1 VENES
6 DQYRQW
12 LEARRMK
19 AIPFSYI
26 ARNLWV
32 RRVTTLLTAGGMALV
47 IFVFTVVLMMSEGI
61 RATLVATGQ
70 PDNILV
76 LRKGAGAEISSG
88 ISRDQAAIIES
99 LPGIASNRAGRA
111 LVSKEPVVLNNLPKR
126 SNGKPSNV
134 TLRGTSEL
142 GLELRPQVKLVEG
155 RMFRAGTSEIIAG
168 RAISNKFKGTGL
180 GETLYFAQ
188 REWLVVG
195 IFDSGKTG
203 FDSEIWGD
211 SEQLMAAFRRNTY
224 STIVFRLNDLSASDT
239 LQTAIAQDPRLQ
251 IDAKPEVQFYAEQS
265 EALATFIRIL
275 GLSLSIIFSIGAIV
289 GAMITMFAAVAQRV
303 GEIGSLRALGFRRSA
318 ILIAFLSES
327 LLLALVGGLIGL
339 FAASWM
345 QTVDISTT
353 NFQTFSE
360 LAFQFKMTPSII
372 LQTLGFALLMGFVG
386 GFIPA
391 WRAARMKIVDCLRE
405 A

>member
-1 VENES
+1 
-6 DQYRQW
+6 
-12 LEARRMK
+12 MK
-19 AIPFSYI
+19 AIPFSYV

-70 PDNILV
+70 PDNVLV
-76 LRKGAGAEISSG
+76 LRKGAGAEINSG
-88 ISRDQAAIIES
+88 ISRDQAAIIAS
-99 LPGIASNRAGRA
+99 LPGIATNRDGK
-111 LVSKEPVVLNNLPKR
+111 LLISKEPVVLNNLAKR

-134 TLRGTSEL
+134 TLRGTSAL
-142 GLELRPQVKLVEG
+142 GLELRPQVKMIEG
-155 RMFRAGTSEIIAG
+155 RMFRPGSSEIVAGRSIAQGFRGTS
-168 RAISNKFKGTGL
+168 L
-180 GETLYFAQ
+180 GETLRFAQ
-188 REWLVVG
+188 RDWLVVG

-211 SEQLMAAFRRNTY
+211 SEQLMAAFRRNAY
-224 STIVFRLNDLSASDT
+224 STIVFRLNDLTATDN
-239 LQTAIAQDPRLQ
+239 LQAAIKNDPRLQ
-251 IDAKPEVQFYAEQS
+251 IDAKPEIQFYAEQS

-275 GLSLSIIFSIGAIV
+275 GLSLSVIFSIGAIV

-303 GEIGSLRALGFRRSA
+303 GEIGALRALGFRRSA
-318 ILIAFLSES
+318 VLIAFLSES
-327 LLLALVGGLIGL
+327 LLLSLVGGVIGL

-360 LAFQFKMTPSII
+360 LAFQFKMTSEII
-372 LQTLGFALLMGFVG
+372 LQTIMFSLSMGFIG

-391 WRAARMKIVDCLRE
+391 WRASRMKIVDCLR
-405 A
+405 AS

>member
-1 VENES
+1 
-6 DQYRQW
+6 
-12 LEARRMK
+12 MK
-19 AIPFSYI
+19 AIPLSYI

-47 IFVFTVVLMMSEGI
+47 VFVFATVLMMSEGI

-70 PDNILV
+70 PDNVLV
-76 LRKGAGAEISSG
+76 LRKGAGAEINSA

-99 LPGIASNRAGRA
+99 LPGIATNGSGLR

-134 TLRGTSEL
+134 TVRGTSLL
-142 GLELRPQVKLVEG
+142 GLELRPQVQMMQG
-155 RMFRAGTSEIIAG
+155 RMFRPGTSEIIAG
-168 RAISNKFKGTGL
+168 RSIASGFRGAGL
-180 GETLYFAQ
+180 GETLHFAQ
-188 REWLVVG
+188 RDWLVVG
-195 IFDSGKTG
+195 VFDSGKTG

-211 SEQLMAAFRRNTY
+211 AEQMMAAYRRNVY
-224 STIVFRLNDLSASDT
+224 STMVFRLADQAAFEKIKSAIDAD
-239 LQTAIAQDPRLQ
+239 QRLQ
-251 IDAKPEVQFYAEQS
+251 VEAKPEIQFYAEQS

-275 GLSLSIIFSIGAIV
+275 GLSLSVIFSIGAVV

-303 GEIGSLRALGFRRSA
+303 GEIGTLRALGFRRTA
-318 ILIAFLSES
+318 VLLAFLFES
-327 LLLALVGGLIGL
+327 LLLSLVGGLIGL

-360 LAFQFKMTPSII
+360 LAFQFKLTVEIVVK
-372 LQTLGFALLMGFVG
+372 TLLFSLFMGFVG
-386 GFIPA
+386 GFIPS
-391 WRAARMKIVDCLRE
+391 WQAARMKIVDCLR
-405 A
+405 AG

>member
-1 VENES
+1 
-6 DQYRQW
+6 
-12 LEARRMK
+12 MK
-19 AIPFSYI
+19 LIPFSYV

-47 IFVFTVVLMMSEGI
+47 IFVFAVVLMMSEGI

-70 PDNILV
+70 PDNVLI
-76 LRKGAGAEISSG
+76 LRKGAGAEINSG
-88 ISRDQAAIIES
+88 IARDQAAIIES
-99 LPGIASNRAGRA
+99 LPGIATDGEGRR

-134 TLRGTSEL
+134 TLRGTSAL
-142 GLELRPQVKLVEG
+142 GLELRPQVKMIQG
-155 RMFRAGTSEIIAG
+155 RMFRPGTSEIIAG
-168 RAISNKFKGTGL
+168 HAIAKGFRGTGL
-180 GETLYFAQ
+180 GETLHFAQ
-188 REWLVVG
+188 RDWIVVG

-211 SEQLMAAFRRNTY
+211 SEQMMAAFRRNSY
-224 STIVFRLNDLSASDT
+224 STMVFRLADQSALAGIKAVIDN
-239 LQTAIAQDPRLQ
+239 DPRLQ
-251 IDAKPEVQFYAEQS
+251 VDAKPEIQFYSEQS

-275 GLSLSIIFSIGAIV
+275 GMSLSIIFSIGAVV

-303 GEIGSLRALGFRRSA
+303 GEIGTLRALGFRRGA
-318 ILIAFLSES
+318 VLGAFLLES
-327 LLLALVGGLIGL
+327 LLLSLVGGVLGL

-345 QTVDISTT
+345 QAVDISTT

-360 LAFQFKMTPSII
+360 LAFQFKLTPGIAV
-372 LQTLGFALLMGFVG
+372 QTLVFSLFMGFIG

-391 WRAARMKIVDCLRE
+391 WRAARMKIVDCLR
-405 A
+405 AV

>member
-1 VENES
+1 
-6 DQYRQW
+6 
-12 LEARRMK
+12 MK
-19 AIPFSYI
+19 AIPFSYV

-70 PDNILV
+70 PDNVLV
-76 LRKGAGAEISSG
+76 LRKGAGAEINSG
-88 ISRDQAAIIES
+88 ISRDQAAIIAS
-99 LPGIASNRAGRA
+99 LPSIATNRDGK
-111 LVSKEPVVLNNLPKR
+111 LLISKEPVVLNNLAKR

-134 TLRGTSEL
+134 TLRGTSAL
-142 GLELRPQVKLVEG
+142 GLELRPQVKMIEG
-155 RMFRAGTSEIIAG
+155 RMFRPGSSEIVAGRSIAQGFRGTS
-168 RAISNKFKGTGL
+168 L
-180 GETLYFAQ
+180 GETLRFAQ
-188 REWLVVG
+188 RDWLVVG

-211 SEQLMAAFRRNTY
+211 SEQLMAAFRRNAY
-224 STIVFRLNDLSASDT
+224 STIVFRLNDLTAT
-239 LQTAIAQDPRLQ
+239 ENLQAAIKNDPRLQ
-251 IDAKPEVQFYAEQS
+251 IDAKPEIQFYAEQS

-275 GLSLSIIFSIGAIV
+275 GLSLSVIFSIGAIV

-303 GEIGSLRALGFRRSA
+303 GEIGALRALGFRRSA
-318 ILIAFLSES
+318 VLIAFLSES
-327 LLLALVGGLIGL
+327 LLLSLVGGVIGL

-360 LAFQFKMTPSII
+360 LAFQFKMTSEIV
-372 LQTLGFALLMGFVG
+372 LQTIMFSLSMGFIG

-391 WRAARMKIVDCLRE
+391 WRASRMKIVDCLR
-405 A
+405 AS